1 MRRYVKV
8 TQFFFVTDSDVCLTL
23 AQHQIQTVQHYT
35 SSIDVVNEENND
47 KDDNEQSLQVIAS
60 EIVNNAIITAKN
72 KVHHH
77 L

>member
-8 TQFFFVTDSDVCLTL
+8 TQFFFVTDSDVFLTL

-47 KDDNEQSLQVIAS
+47 KDDNEQSLQVIAT

>member
-8 TQFFFVTDSDVCLTL
+8 TQVLFFTDSDVCLTL